1 MAEEFGGDLTGAEFW
16 GADMRG
22 ARFRDVN
29 LTDVKISHAW
39 LVDFE
44 VDAFIDR
51 MVVNGVDVTAFVNE
65 HDRWYPLRAVLRVTE
80 PEDMRVGWAAFGDA
94 WATMLGRVRQLP
106 DAAAHESVGG
116 QWSFVQTLRHLVF
129 AMDKW
134 FTAPLLGGA
143 FHAVGLVDSGSTGV
157 EWPNVDRDAAP
168 SLADVLAV
176 REEQAARMS
185 AYLAAATKDDL
196 DRTVDIVDAGPHR
209 VRECI
214 STVLEE
220 EFWHHRYADRD
231 LGRIETEI

>member
-44 VDAFIDR
+44 VDAFVDR
-51 MVVNGVDVTAFVNE
+51 MVVNGVDVTAFVNA
-65 HDRWYPLRAVLRVTE
+65 HDPWYPLRAVLRVTA
-80 PEDMRVGWAAFGDA
+80 PEDMRAGWARLGDA

-106 DAAAHESVGG
+106 EAAAHESVDGE
-116 QWSFVQTLRHLVF
+116 WSFVETLRHLVF

-143 FHAVGLVDSGSTGV
+143 FHAVGLVDSGSAGV

-168 SLADVLAV
+168 SLADVLVV

-185 AYLAAATKDDL
+185 AYLAAATTEDL

-214 STVLEE
+214 ATVLEE

-231 LGRIETEI
+231 LRRLETKG